1 MSLNLTNAEH
11 QYFIEN
17 KQDIYFEMVKAKF
30 SHKNSFISLL
40 VLFKKY
46 PTM

>member
-1 MSLNLTNAEH
+1 MSLNLTKAEH
-11 QYFIEN
+11 LYFIEN

-30 SHKNSFISLL
+30 SQKNSFVNLL
-40 VLFKKY
+40 VLFEKY